1 MIRILMLALA
11 VAWSAPWGYAQEKGP
26 DPAKAVTAEEPAI
39 EPAALSLLLLPLTVG
54 EVENEIAAWQGLLQK
69 TVSDLAGVQFKL
81 RKIAAIEDAEASG
94 EEPPPGALVGPDVAA
109 ADKEAL
115 TERAGD
121 LLAQRSA
128 LLTRFE
134 VVLKAF
140 EKKGG
145 DPAGYRRYAKAVSG
159 IKADWKDPGSI
170 WKTLRTWAFSEE
182 GGVALAKRVA
192 MFAGLLVVAYLVGV
206 AVSWLLWALFRIFRI
221 GSKLLRRF
229 MVQWSR
235 RIVFVIGAIMGLSAL
250 GLNITPLLAAIGA
263 TGFVVGFALQNT
275 LSNFASGILI
285 MTQHPFDVGDTIEA
299 AGVSGSVDRVS
310 LFSTHITTFDNSKL
324 VVPNNTIWSSVISN
338 STAADTKRLDLIF
351 DIKPP
356 VTVKTAEEVLME
368 AVSEH
373 PKVLKEPLPVVRVDA
388 LTEEGFRL
396 ICWPWVKTADAGE
409 VRGDIVRE
417 AERKLRADL
426 SREDEPDAPS
436 DRVVPAE

>member
-1 MIRILMLALA
+1 
-11 VAWSAPWGYAQEKGP
+11 
-26 DPAKAVTAEEPAI
+26 
-39 EPAALSLLLLPLTVG
+39 
-54 EVENEIAAWQGLLQK
+54 
-69 TVSDLAGVQFKL
+69 
-81 RKIAAIEDAEASG
+81 
-94 EEPPPGALVGPDVAA
+94 
-109 ADKEAL
+109 
-115 TERAGD
+115 
-121 LLAQRSA
+121 
-128 LLTRFE
+128 
-134 VVLKAF
+134 
-140 EKKGG
+140 
-145 DPAGYRRYAKAVSG
+145 
-159 IKADWKDPGSI
+159 
-170 WKTLRTWAFSEE
+170 
-182 GGVALAKRVA
+182 
-192 MFAGLLVVAYLVGV
+192 
-206 AVSWLLWALFRIFRI
+206 
-221 GSKLLRRF
+221 

-235 RIVFVIGAIMGLSAL
+235 RIVFVVGAIMGLSAL
-250 GLNITPLLAAIGA
+250 GLNITPLVAAIGA

-275 LSNFASGILI
+275 LSNFASGLLI

-299 AGVSGSVDRVS
+299 AGVSGTVDRVS
-310 LFSTHITTFDNSKL
+310 LFSTHVTTFDNSKL
-324 VVPNNTIWSSVISN
+324 IVPNNTIWSSVISN

-426 SREDEPDAPS
+426 SREDKPDAPS